1 MAEPTYTTAT
11 PAQQPNIAETLARVL
26 PTAAI
31 VYPADPEL
39 GDVIHVAVPKN
50 FELREIDTERLLPQ
64 PRRTKG
70 TADFAD
76 AASFLAYIER
86 HRLTDSTVAWCNLDP
101 QSFALSFTAVIDDH
115 GTEGFPGWRAHKA
128 TYTPQMSAE
137 WKAWK
142 GSDRKVFGQVQ
153 FAEWIQEHDTD
164 ITTATGLPTSLQML
178 TMATEF
184 VANEEHVLKSAI
196 KMQSGG
202 VRLTYVADADK
213 GTTEDMRL
221 FERFALGLPVFHGG
235 PAWSLTARLKYR
247 NNAGKV
253 SFYFEL
259 VRPDRVHQG
268 AAEELIAKVRDG
280 LNGVP
285 LLMGA
290 LA

>member
-1 MAEPTYTTAT
+1 MNEN
-11 PAQQPNIAETLARVL
+11 PAPAAAQPNIAETLARVL
-26 PTAAI
+26 PTAKI
-31 VYPADPEL
+31 VYPPSPTQ
-39 GDVIHVAVPKN
+39 GDLIHVAVPKN
-50 FELREIDTERLLPQ
+50 FEMKEIDTEKLLGM

-86 HRLTDSTVAWCNLDP
+86 HKIAASTVAWCNFDP
-101 QSFALSFTAVIDDH
+101 QTFALSFTAVIDDH
-115 GTEGFPGWRAHKA
+115 AAGALAGWRSHKA
-128 TYTPQMSAE
+128 TFKPEMSAE

-142 GSDRKVFGQVQ
+142 GSDRTVFSQVQ

-164 ITTATGLPTSLQML
+164 ITTANGLPTSLQML

-184 VANEEHVLKSAI
+184 VANEEHALKSAV

-202 VRLTYVADADK
+202 VRLTYIADADK
-213 GTTEDMRL
+213 GTTEDMKV
-221 FERFALGLPVFHGG
+221 FERFALGIPVFHGG
-235 PAWSLTARLKYR
+235 AAWSMTARLKYR
-247 NNAGKV
+247 NSAGKV
-253 SFYFEL
+253 SFFYEL

-268 AAEELIAKVRDG
+268 AADELIAKVREG

-285 LLMGA
+285 LLMGS